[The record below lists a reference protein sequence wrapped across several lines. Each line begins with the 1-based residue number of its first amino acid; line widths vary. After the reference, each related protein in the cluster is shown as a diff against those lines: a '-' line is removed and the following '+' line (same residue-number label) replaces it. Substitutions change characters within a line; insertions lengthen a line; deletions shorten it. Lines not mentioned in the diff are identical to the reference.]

1 MRFINPKIDLVFK
14 RIFGSE
20 HSDGI
25 SHDFLDATRC
35 CTTVKVRSRIWKS
48 STRGRRPKSG
58 ECKDSYLDVRARLR
72 DGSQVI
78 IEMQALNIEG
88 FEKRILDN
96 AAKVHSTQLGS
107 GDSYT
112 LLNPMIALTNHPR
125 RTMAVFRPA
134 CSRSERGA

>member
-1 MRFINPKIDLVFK
+1 
-14 RIFGSE
+14 
-20 HSDGI
+20 
-25 SHDFLDATRC
+25 
-35 CTTVKVRSRIWKS
+35 
-48 STRGRRPKSG
+48 
-58 ECKDSYLDVRARLR
+58 VRARLR

-96 AAKVHSTQLGS
+96 AAKVYSTQLGS